1 MKLNRANF
9 AEFFRTDY
17 YTINVIFEADESTV
31 QRARN
36 PSTRYTYKVPQDIKL
51 QIGDRVVVMPQPG
64 VLKSPIVVEVH
75 ENPQIEE
82 DTGFNFKWIVGK
94 YDDMVAGYK
103 ENVER
108 DQRLKKAVAKL
119 EQKLEQ
125 ISLRKQLAL
134 AMEELGE
141 ADKQEL
147 TALFGTELLP
157 KPLARPVFPAAP
169 EPLE

>member
-17 YTINVIFEADESTV
+17 YTINVIFDVENDTGV
-31 QRARN
+31 RKN

-51 QIGDRVVVMPQPG
+51 EIGDRVVVMPQAG
-64 VLKSPIVVEVH
+64 NLKSPTVVEIH

-94 YDDMVAGYK
+94 YDDIIVNYV
-103 ENVER
+103 ENMER
-108 DQRLKKAVAKL
+108 DTRLKKAVAKL

-157 KPLARPVFPAAP
+157 KSLASDGKTV
-169 EPLE
+169 LE